1 MTVATVNHAY
11 CEWAQAESLASQL
24 GLRYRLDDKTIGVAD
39 PQFKT
44 DCIEQAT
51 AEIDMELGMR
61 YPPSELAKSAMVK
74 WWAAK
79 LTTLAAFT
87 RRLLPVPDQFKEE
100 IARIRLKLLEIKTG
114 TTNIPGI
121 AELLSSLPEVINV
134 TVDRR
139 YRDNKIR
146 VQPAISSSTFS
157 TGANSNMRLDSDPIS
172 SPFRH

>member
-1 MTVATVNHAY
+1 MPVATLSHAY
-11 CEWAQAESLASQL
+11 CEWSQAESLASQL
-24 GLRYRLDDKTIGVAD
+24 GLRYRLDDKSIGTVDAG
-39 PQFKT
+39 FKT

-61 YPPSELAKSAMVK
+61 YPPVELAKSAMVK

-79 LTTLAAFT
+79 LAVLAAFT

-134 TVDRR
+134 TVDKRF
-139 YRDNKIR
+139 RDRKIR
-146 VQPAISSSTFS
+146 VQPLISSSTFS
-157 TGANSNMRLDSDPIS
+157 TGANSNMTPDTDPFAT
-172 SPFRH
+172 PFRQ